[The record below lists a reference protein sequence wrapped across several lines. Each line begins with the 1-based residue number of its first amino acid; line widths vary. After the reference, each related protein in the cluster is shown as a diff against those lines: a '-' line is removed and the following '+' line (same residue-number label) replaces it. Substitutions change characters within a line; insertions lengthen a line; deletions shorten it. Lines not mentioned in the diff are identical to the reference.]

1 MTRKIAYVRF
11 REFSG
16 TNRSVLLQLRRVF
29 PEYEVVDIDIDEL
42 IPRFAPLQF
51 LNLPAVTLEYPN
63 IFFTKNRT
71 YAWTKWVTSFMF
83 RAIRKKVAAA
93 LEPRRDFALTFQTQ
107 SLFDARVP
115 GLPHFLYTDHTLLAN
130 LEYGPEESGRIG
142 FFSRRWRALEPE
154 IYRNA
159 DAVFTMSDNVSR
171 SLMRDYGLP
180 AERIARVGVGC
191 NAYRDSAPPDVSGR
205 TEADYARKRIL
216 FVGVIWNLKGGPEL
230 LEAFRI
236 VRRKHPDA
244 TLTIV
249 GCSPEIDEPGVEVL
263 GRIPLAEVGSQYAR
277 SSVFCMPSK
286 GDAFGIVYLEAQMN
300 ALPVVALDI
309 GALPDFVENG
319 VNGFRVTPGDVDAL
333 AARLDQLLD
342 SPRLCLEMGRRGREI
357 VESRYTWDHVGDRMR
372 EEILARLPR
381 GTDRWEP

>member
-29 PEYEVVDIDIDEL
+29 PEYEVVDVDLDRL

-51 LNLPAVTLEYPN
+51 LNLPSVALEYPN
-63 IFFTKNRT
+63 IFFSKNRT
-71 YAWTKWVTSFMF
+71 YAWTKWVTSYMF
-83 RAIRKKVAAA
+83 RAIRKKIAAA
-93 LEPRRDFALTFQTQ
+93 LEPRGDYALTFQTQ

-115 GLPHFLYTDHTLLAN
+115 GLPHFVYTDHTLLAN
-130 LEYGPEESGRIG
+130 LEYGPKEAGRIG

-205 TEADYARKRIL
+205 SEADYARKRIL
-216 FVGVIWNLKGGPEL
+216 FVGVLWNLKGGPEL

-263 GRIPLAEVGSQYAR
+263 GRIPLAEVGARYAR

-319 VNGFRVTPGDVDAL
+319 VNGFRVPPGDVEAL

-381 GTDRWEP
+381 GTDRREP